1 MHRDIKLDNIFVK
14 SKRTL
19 VQGKQDSHDF
29 KIEHYEFKIG
39 DFGLAT
45 RCRAQDEFH
54 VTFCGTPLHMAPEV
68 LQRNH
73 PYNQKADV
81 WSLGT
86 ILFQMLT
93 GERPYSGKDL
103 NDLNQRV
110 QTSEY
115 AIPRN
120 MLVSPSLIKFLNSC
134 LRIDSKKRLGWD
146 ELR

>member
-19 VQGKQDSHDF
+19 VQGKLDSHDY

-68 LQRNH
+68 LQRNQSN
-73 PYNQKADV
+73 PMFKTCTSFNYQPGMKND
-81 WSLGT
+81 
-86 ILFQMLT
+86 
-93 GERPYSGKDL
+93 GK
-103 NDLNQRV
+103 
-110 QTSEY
+110 
-115 AIPRN
+115 
-120 MLVSPSLIKFLNSC
+120 VSPLTQ
-134 LRIDSKKRLGWD
+134 
-146 ELR
+146 